1 MDAVLRS
8 RVLFSAMRLTRDFV
22 RTTVAWGA
30 AAVLTVALLRHYQSL
45 GGPYFTFPETVQDHV
60 WPEPFP
66 SRDVIVLARR
76 AAKVLPRNVTVTAI
90 QPSQAPNYDVTLFL
104 TAAGM
109 MPHQSVVPPKLD
121 ENARPQYVLAVRGD
135 LTNNAYRLHSAWP
148 EGKIYEVIR

>member
-1 MDAVLRS
+1 
-8 RVLFSAMRLTRDFV
+8 MRLTRNSV
-22 RTTVAWGA
+22 RTTIAWSA
-30 AAVLTVALLRHYQSL
+30 AAVLTVALIRHYASL

-76 AAKVLPRNVTVTAI
+76 AAKLLPRNATVTAI
-90 QPSQAPNYDVTLFL
+90 QGSTWPNYDVTLFL

-109 MPHQSVVPPKLD
+109 MPHQRIVPPKLD
-121 ENARPQYVLAVRGD
+121 ENDAQNTRPQFVLAVRGD
-135 LTNNAYRLHSAWP
+135 FAHVAYRLHSTWP

>member
-1 MDAVLRS
+1 MDAVAPS
-8 RVLFSAMRLTRDFV
+8 RVLFGAMRLTREFV
-22 RTTVAWGA
+22 HSTIALGA
-30 AAVLTVALLRHYQSL
+30 AVGLTVALVGHYKSL
-45 GGPYFTFPETVQDHV
+45 GGPYFSFPETVQDHV

-121 ENARPQYVLAVRGD
+121 ESARPQFVLAVRGE
-135 LTNNAYRLHSAWP
+135 LAHAAYRLHSTWP

>member
-1 MDAVLRS
+1 
-8 RVLFSAMRLTRDFV
+8 MRLTRDFV
-22 RTTVAWGA
+22 RTTIAWGA
-30 AAVLTVALLRHYQSL
+30 AAVLTVALVWHYRSL
-45 GGPYFTFPETVQDHV
+45 GRPYFTFPETVQDHV

-109 MPHQSVVPPKLD
+109 MPHQSIVPPKFD
-121 ENARPQYVLAVRGD
+121 ERARPQYVLAVRGE
-135 LTNNAYRLHSAWP
+135 LTHDAYRLHSVWP
-148 EGKIYEVIR
+148 EGKVYEVIR